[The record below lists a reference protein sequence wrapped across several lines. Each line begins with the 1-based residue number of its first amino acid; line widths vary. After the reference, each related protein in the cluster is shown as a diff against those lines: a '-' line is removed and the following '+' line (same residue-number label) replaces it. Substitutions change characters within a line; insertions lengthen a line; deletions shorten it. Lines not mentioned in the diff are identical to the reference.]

1 MANIKTS
8 KELTSELGKQKRLL
22 DSIDESNRRYEATQ
36 RRIVT
41 LQNQIAKARAKE
53 NEETRKSQPL
63 YKELESSSSS
73 LIISVLLLFI
83 NCWIFLAKSYRVILS
98 SPHI

>member
-8 KELTSELGKQKRLL
+8 KELTSELEKQKRLL

-41 LQNQIAKARAKE
+41 LQNQIAKARKM
-53 NEETRKSQPL
+53 KL
-63 YKELESSSSS
+63 YD
-73 LIISVLLLFI
+73 IISRSELQI
-83 NCWIFLAKSYRVILS
+83 S
-98 SPHI
+98 